1 LGESV
6 AVYLDGGPCADNVP
20 STILDLTG
28 TVPRMLRAG
37 AISVDALRKVVPVI
51 DLPVTP
57 AIVEEEMSPADRR
70 AAETIAAA
78 GSAGTV
84 QPGEAAEP
92 AEPAAAPADDGGL
105 ADQGPG
111 A

>member
-1 LGESV
+1 M
-6 AVYLDGGPCADNVP
+6 P

-51 DLPVTP
+51 DLPANP

-70 AAETIAAA
+70 AAESIAAA
-78 GSAGTV
+78 SAAGIV
-84 QPGEAAEP
+84 EPVEP
-92 AEPAAAPADDGGL
+92 AEPADPAEADPI